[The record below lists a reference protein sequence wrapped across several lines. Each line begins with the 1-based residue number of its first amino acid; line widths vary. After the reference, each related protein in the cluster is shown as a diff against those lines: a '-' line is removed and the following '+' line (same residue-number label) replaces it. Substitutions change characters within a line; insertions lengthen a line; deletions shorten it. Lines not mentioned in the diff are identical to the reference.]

1 MPRDEEMKGAIILG
15 VTGGVATGKSTI
27 AGMLRQLGAVVID
40 ADRISHRFLRRGT
53 PSWQKVVDEF
63 GDEILN
69 KNLVINRK
77 RLGKIIFADKDKRK
91 RLERIIHPLVIETV
105 KRKITQAIKKEQRI
119 IVIDAPLLIES
130 GMRSL
135 VDKLIVVNATN
146 HIQRKRLAERG
157 LRREDADRRINSQLP
172 LTMKVKLADYVI
184 ENNGDLACT
193 EKQVRRIWNGM

>member
-27 AGMLRQLGAVVID
+27 AGMLGQLGAVVID

-91 RLERIIHPLVIETV
+91 KLERIIHPLVIETV
-105 KRKITQAIKKEQRI
+105 KRKISQAIKKEQAV

-157 LRREDADRRINSQLP
+157 LGREDADRRINSQLP